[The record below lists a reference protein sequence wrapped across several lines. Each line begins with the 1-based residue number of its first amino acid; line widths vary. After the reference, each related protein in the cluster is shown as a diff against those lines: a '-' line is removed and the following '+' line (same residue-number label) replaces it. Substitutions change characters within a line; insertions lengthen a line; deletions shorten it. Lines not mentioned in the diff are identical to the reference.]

1 MYLCRGIRMPKSWI
15 VRAERKGRLF
25 DAFKE
30 IFVVVIG
37 LAALCDL
44 SGTKTVGALAKV
56 HLRTN
61 SQSVATGQFHQ
72 FFNEMS
78 ISHDMAIGIK
88 PYANG

>member
-1 MYLCRGIRMPKSWI
+1 MPKSWM

-30 IFVVVIG
+30 IFVVAIG

-44 SGTKTVGALAKV
+44 PGTKTIGALAKV

-61 SQSVATGQFHQ
+61 SQFVATGQFHQ

-78 ISHDMAIGIK
+78 ISHDMAIGIQT
-88 PYANG
+88 YANGQHATS